1 MAKLIDA
8 ESGAVIGEI
17 SDDQLDF
24 LIDQLE
30 EEERQDQDY
39 YLDLETIDLLEE
51 NGAEDSLITLLRKV
65 LGSSEGIDVRW
76 TR

>member
-1 MAKLIDA
+1 MAKLINA

-17 SDDQLDF
+17 SDDQLEF
-24 LIDQLE
+24 LVEQLE
-30 EEERQDQDY
+30 EEDDADEDY

-51 NGAEDSLITLLRKV
+51 AGADDALIMLLRRA
-65 LGSSEGIDVRW
+65 LGSSEAIDVRW

>member
-8 ESGAVIGEI
+8 ESGTVIGEI

-30 EEERQDQDY
+30 EEDREDQDY

-65 LGSSEGIDVRW
+65 LGSNEGIDVRW

>member
-1 MAKLIDA
+1 MPKLINA

-17 SDDQLDF
+17 SDDQLEF
-24 LIDQLE
+24 LVDQLVE
-30 EEERQDQDY
+30 EDNEDRDY
-39 YLDLETIDLLEE
+39 FLDLETIDLLEDS
-51 NGAEDSLITLLRKV
+51 GADDALIMLLRKA

>member
-1 MAKLIDA
+1 MPRLINA

-17 SDDQLDF
+17 SDDQLEF
-24 LIDQLE
+24 LVDQLE
-30 EEERQDQDY
+30 EEDNQDLDY
-39 YLDLETIDLLEE
+39 FLDLETIDLLEDS
-51 NGAEDSLITLLRKV
+51 GADDALIMLLRRA

>member
-1 MAKLIDA
+1 MPKLINA

-17 SDDQLDF
+17 SDDQLAF
-24 LIDQLE
+24 LVDQLVE
-30 EEERQDQDY
+30 EDNEDRDY
-39 YLDLETIDLLEE
+39 FLDLETIDLLEDS
-51 NGAEDSLITLLRKV
+51 GADDALIMLLRKG

>member
-1 MAKLIDA
+1 MPRLINA

-17 SDDQLDF
+17 SDEQLEFLVDQLV
-24 LIDQLE
+24 E
-30 EEERQDQDY
+30 EDNEDRDY
-39 YLDLETIDLLEE
+39 FLDLETIDLLEDS
-51 NGAEDSLITLLRKV
+51 GADDTLIMLLRKG

>member
-1 MAKLIDA
+1 MPRLINA

-17 SDDQLDF
+17 SDE
-24 LIDQLE
+24 QLE
-30 EEERQDQDY
+30 FLVEQLVEEDDEDRDY
-39 YLDLETIDLLEE
+39 FLDLETIDLLEDS
-51 NGAEDSLITLLRKV
+51 GADDALIMLLRKG

>member
-1 MAKLIDA
+1 MPKLINA

-17 SDDQLDF
+17 SDDQLAF
-24 LIDQLE
+24 LVDQLVE
-30 EEERQDQDY
+30 EDNEDRDY
-39 YLDLETIDLLEE
+39 FLDLETIDLLE
-51 NGAEDSLITLLRKV
+51 DSGGDDALIMLLRKG

>member
-30 EEERQDQDY
+30 EEDREDQDY
-39 YLDLETIDLLEE
+39 YLDLETIDLLED

>member
-30 EEERQDQDY
+30 EEDREDQDY

-51 NGAEDSLITLLRKV
+51 NGADDSLITLLRKV

>member
-30 EEERQDQDY
+30 EEDREDQDY

-65 LGSSEGIDVRW
+65 LGSSEGRDVRW

>member
-24 LIDQLE
+24 LIDRLE
-30 EEERQDQDY
+30 EEDREDQDY

-51 NGAEDSLITLLRKV
+51 NGAQDSLITLLRKV

>member
-30 EEERQDQDY
+30 EEEREDQDY
-39 YLDLETIDLLEE
+39 YLDLETIDLLED

>member
-8 ESGAVIGEI
+8 ETGAVIGEL

-30 EEERQDQDY
+30 EEEREDQDY

-51 NGAEDSLITLLRKV
+51 NGAEDALITLLRTA
-65 LGSSEGIDVRW
+65 LGSNEGIDVRW

>member
-30 EEERQDQDY
+30 EEDREDQDY

>member
-8 ESGAVIGEI
+8 ESGALIGEI
-17 SDDQLDF
+17 SDEQLDF

-30 EEERQDQDY
+30 EEERDDDY

-51 NGAEDSLITLLRKV
+51 NGADDSLITLLRKV
-65 LGSSEGIDVRW
+65 LGSNEGIDVRW
-76 TR
+76 QR

>member
-1 MAKLIDA
+1 MPKLINA

-17 SDDQLDF
+17 SDDQLAF
-24 LIDQLE
+24 LVDQLVE
-30 EEERQDQDY
+30 EDNEDRDY
-39 YLDLETIDLLEE
+39 FLDLETIDLLEDS
-51 NGAEDSLITLLRKV
+51 GADDALIMLLRKA